1 MQFNIQDIS
10 KYRSALMGIAM
21 LLVVWH
27 HLPMGVPSIIV
38 NTLKGHA
45 GWGVDIFL
53 FLSGIGL
60 YCSAHKK
67 FTLKS
72 YYIKRFIRIFPVYA
86 FIILCT
92 DIITGHFNLSAFFYK
107 VTTIGFWIG
116 KNSFEWFIPTIVGLY
131 LIFPIFYYIIKYN
144 KGILFATILTIAIY
158 IYISLLPEHSNF
170 QLYFR
175 IPVFLCGVVC
185 GYLLTQDLSNKQY
198 LEIKILFAIL
208 LLIGLIMCGYSLHK
222 YYNPSLPIT
231 DFRYNDMKVNG
242 WLFRPYFFITP
253 GACLLI
259 ASILKYMH
267 RTIIDFLS
275 LIGKM
280 SMEVYL
286 LHLLFIS
293 LARYLTDTYN
303 LSKPIFGGLLVIFS
317 FILSYYV
324 HKGNII
330 VMNVLKKKLL

>member
-1 MQFNIQDIS
+1 MRSNIQDILR
-10 KYRSALMGIAM
+10 YRSALMGIAM

-27 HLPMGVPSIIV
+27 HLPMGVPSTIV

-60 YCSAHKK
+60 YYSAHKE

-72 YYIKRFIRIFPVYA
+72 YYIKRFIRIFPIYA
-86 FIILCT
+86 LIILCT
-92 DIITGHFNLSAFFYK
+92 DLITGHFNLSIFFYK

-116 KNSFEWFIPTIVGLY
+116 KNSFEWFIPTIVALY
-131 LIFPIFYYIIKYN
+131 MIFPMFYYIIKYN
-144 KGILFATILTIAIY
+144 KGIHIATIITILIY
-158 IYISLLPEHSNF
+158 IYISLLPDHNNF

-175 IPVFLCGVVC
+175 IPIFFSGIIW
-185 GYLLTQDLSNKQY
+185 GYFLTQDLSNKQI
-198 LEIKILFAIL
+198 LTIKLFFSILF
-208 LLIGLIMCGYSLHK
+208 LIGLIMWGYSLHK
-222 YYNPSLPIT
+222 YYNPLLPIT
-231 DFRYNDMKVNG
+231 DFRYNDMKING

-253 GACLLI
+253 GACLFI
-259 ASILKYMH
+259 ASILKNRH
-267 RTIIDFLS
+267 KTIIEFLS

-286 LHLLFIS
+286 IHLLFIS
-293 LARYLTDTYN
+293 LARYITDTYN
-303 LSKPIFGGLLVIFS
+303 LSKPIFGSILVIFS
-317 FILSYYV
+317 FVLSYYA

-330 VMNVLKKKLL
+330 VMNALKRKLL